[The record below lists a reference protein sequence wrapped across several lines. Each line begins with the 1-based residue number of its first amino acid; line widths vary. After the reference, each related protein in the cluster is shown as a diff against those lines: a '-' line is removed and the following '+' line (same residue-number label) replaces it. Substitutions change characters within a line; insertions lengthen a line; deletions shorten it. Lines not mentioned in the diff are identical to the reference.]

1 MRGKRVDS
9 RRHGTMIAVAGGIR
23 RDAGAGFLGCKPG
36 RRKGFCPARH
46 DRMSQNNTSP
56 SSGALTRELVVQ
68 NKMGI
73 HARPAAMIVRITNK
87 FRAEVL
93 VEKDE
98 EQVNGKSIMGLMMLA
113 AGKGAKVRFIATGAD
128 AAVLLTELESLFA
141 RKFDE
146 V

>member
-1 MRGKRVDS
+1 MTKSDS
-9 RRHGTMIAVAGGIR
+9 TPAVQP
-23 RDAGAGFLGCKPG
+23 LVK
-36 RRKGFCPARH
+36 
-46 DRMSQNNTSP
+46 
-56 SSGALTRELVVQ
+56 ELVVQ

-87 FRAEVL
+87 FKAEVF

-113 AGKGAKVRFIATGAD
+113 AGKGSKVKFIVTGDD
-128 AAVLLTELESLFA
+128 AAAMVAELDALFT

-146 V
+146 A